1 MESTWRN
8 YDIAFNMY
16 SSIHSERITA
26 IRAQELQACITAQ
39 SSKSRTTVGN
49 MRAIIRGMWAY
60 AVSNEYVE
68 KDITQSLIFD
78 FTEDGVPIHTR
89 FTDKE
94 IQQLWE
100 ALYAL
105 PNKDN
110 TAFKIGG
117 NSDVTEDVYTEKTL
131 QQLITE
137 VNKLPLTF

>member
-1 MESTWRN
+1 
-8 YDIAFNMY
+8 
-16 SSIHSERITA
+16 
-26 IRAQELQACITAQ
+26 
-39 SSKSRTTVGN
+39 

-110 TAFKIGG
+110 TAFKTGG

-137 VNKLPLTF
+137 VNKLPITF